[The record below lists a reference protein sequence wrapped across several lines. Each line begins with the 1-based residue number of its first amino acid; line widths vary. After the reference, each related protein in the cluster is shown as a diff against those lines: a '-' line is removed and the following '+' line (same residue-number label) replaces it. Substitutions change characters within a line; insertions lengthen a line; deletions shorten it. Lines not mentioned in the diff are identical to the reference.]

1 MLVDVIHV
9 KLMVFDF
16 IHFTVIHGIIIYNAQ
31 KIQQTLLNFVKGAL
45 YIFQENWG
53 RKVKL
58 EVICHHL
65 VMICTFLHLKSIY
78 LLFTLEI
85 EIQQT
90 TNKIIG
96 TILIKFAF
104 I

>member
-1 MLVDVIHV
+1 MRVLVDVIHV
-9 KLMVFDF
+9 ILMIFDF

-31 KIQQTLLNFVKGAL
+31 KIQQTLFNFAKGNIAL

-53 RKVKL
+53 KEVKL

-78 LLFTLEI
+78 LLLRW
-85 EIQQT
+85 
-90 TNKIIG
+90 K
-96 TILIKFAF
+96 
-104 I
+104 